1 MANEDDALGLT
12 SALQLPE
19 GHERTAALA
28 AWVQSLFSS
37 DASRPVL
44 VGGAAV
50 EIYSGGTYTTGDLD
64 FVGTVPSEV
73 AARLEAAGFER
84 QGRHWIHEAGQ
95 VFLEFPGSHLEPP
108 EQAVR
113 LQVGAWQ
120 IFALSPEDVLV
131 DRLAAWQF
139 WRSALDGVT
148 SFHLWQKLSH
158 GLDLS
163 RLERAA
169 EIRGVRQALESLQRL
184 TVMLQDQEPTPEE
197 LAEWAKKNP

>member
-1 MANEDDALGLT
+1 MAKEDDAPDLT

-37 DASRPVL
+37 DVSKPVL

-64 FVGTVPSEV
+64 FVGTVPPEV
-73 AARLEAAGFER
+73 ATLLEGAGFER

-113 LQVGAWQ
+113 LQVGPWQ

-148 SFHLWQKLSH
+148 AFHLWQRLSR

-169 EIRGVRQALESLQRL
+169 GIRGVRQALESLQRL
-184 TVMLQDQEPTPEE
+184 TAMLQDQEPTPEE